1 MECPYLQKGTTVNI
15 AMEDSTSEEEFR
27 QVIQAKYSEH
37 FEHIYALHQ
46 LAESSLQSYK
56 GFPSNHYQGSHVL
69 IFGRA
74 YKCYDSIRRLCEMA
88 LCEDAGV
95 LLRSL
100 LNLMVVT
107 RWISQD
113 PQTRAK
119 RYFDWYWVS
128 QNTYAQ
134 KFPGHVPPKRL
145 LIIQE
150 HFNAVKPQF
159 EYEDKKGQVKFAKH
173 WYEPDARSIRD
184 LFEKVELTEHYEDL
198 YGPLSS
204 IEHSDIDAFLEMT
217 REMNR
222 DGNERRLD
230 MSSDRPIPHYL
241 RNAFQYF
248 GEVFRICNASIQI
261 AEPAKLNQIIEAGIA
276 FYASE

>member
-1 MECPYLQKGTTVNI
+1 MDNP
-15 AMEDSTSEEEFR
+15 STEEEFR
-27 QVIQAKYSEH
+27 KMIQAKYPDH
-37 FEHIYALHQ
+37 FTHVYALHQ

-56 GFPSNHYQGSHVL
+56 SFTSNHYQGSLVL

-74 YKCYDSIRRLCEMA
+74 YKCYDSIRRLCEIA

-134 KFPGHVPPKRL
+134 KFPGHVLPKRL
-145 LIIQE
+145 LIIQK
-150 HFNAVKPQF
+150 HFNAVRLQF
-159 EYEDKKGQVKFAKH
+159 EYEDKKGRVKFAKH

-204 IEHSDIDAFLEMT
+204 IEHSDIDAFLGMT
-217 REMNR
+217 RDMRRGGTGSRIEM
-222 DGNERRLD
+222 
-230 MSSDRPIPHYL
+230 SDDKPIPHYL

-248 GEVFRICNASIQI
+248 GDIFRICNASISI
-261 AEPAKLNQIIEAGIA
+261 AECAKLEQALERGVA
-276 FYASE
+276 FYASAPMK